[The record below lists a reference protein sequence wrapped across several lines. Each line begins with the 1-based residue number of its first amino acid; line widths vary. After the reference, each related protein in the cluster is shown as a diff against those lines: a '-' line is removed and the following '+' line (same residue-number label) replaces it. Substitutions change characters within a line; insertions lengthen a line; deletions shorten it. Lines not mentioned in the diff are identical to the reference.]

1 MGEGVGGELMTGC
14 EMIKC
19 PEFKGGRCTSEAD
32 YVNRQTGEAMC
43 PRNVNAVPR
52 EEYEETW
59 TSSDED

>member
-1 MGEGVGGELMTGC
+1 
-14 EMIKC
+14 
-19 PEFKGGRCTSEAD
+19 
-32 YVNRQTGEAMC
+32 MC

>member
-1 MGEGVGGELMTGC
+1 MTGC
-14 EMIKC
+14 EIIKC
-19 PEFKGGRCTSEAD
+19 PDFKDGQCTSEAD